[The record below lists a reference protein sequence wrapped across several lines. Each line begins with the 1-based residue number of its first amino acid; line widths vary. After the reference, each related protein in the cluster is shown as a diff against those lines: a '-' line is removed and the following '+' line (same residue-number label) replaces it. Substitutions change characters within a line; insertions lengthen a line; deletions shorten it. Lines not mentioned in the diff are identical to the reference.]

1 MSGIY
6 EMRVSFE
13 MKNGSTFSI
22 EWTERRYDATF
33 DDPAEVD
40 AGEYIFL
47 IDGDELAESKLPKG
61 LADLANEMH
70 YSPDKFSCNETY
82 LGRRPVRPW

>member
-40 AGEYIFL
+40 AGEYIYL
-47 IDGDELAESKLPKG
+47 IDEDEMEEGELPKG
-61 LADLANEMH
+61 LADLADTMYNN
-70 YSPDKFSCNETY
+70 PDKFSCDETY
-82 LGRRPVRPW
+82 IGRRPVRPW